1 MTLTEDLKQ
10 KAVEAGF
17 VSIGISNPNML
28 HGLPHGW
35 ISTVCNLR
43 SPEEELPTV
52 RSVILMSYYAWDK
65 SFNLTVD
72 STYLRGRDMYA
83 PKVPLE
89 SHMLYYGVLKN
100 KAWVIV
106 DYLTKKGYE
115 SLLSVTIPLKTAA
128 VRCGL
133 GCQGKNTL
141 LITPNHGPRIRLISV
156 LTTAEL
162 DIDEPY
168 KEDLCGECE
177 KCIIACPTKALE
189 PYKIK
194 INRCMT
200 YAAEKPHA
208 QDVPDDV
215 RKIERRLIQR
225 PTPNSYIECTTCI
238 EACPIGKPLKT
249 EKHTQPP
256 KT

>member
-10 KAVEAGF
+10 KAVEVGF

-28 HGLPHGW
+28 SGLPHGW

-52 RSVILMSYYAWDK
+52 KSVILLSYYAWDK
-65 SFNLTVD
+65 AFNLQVN
-72 STYLRGRDMYA
+72 STYLQGRDMYT

-89 SHMLYYGVLKN
+89 NYQLYYEVLKN
-100 KAWVIV
+100 KAWMIV
-106 DYLTKKGYE
+106 DYLTRKGYT
-115 SLLSVTIPLKTAA
+115 SLLSLTIPLKTAA

-133 GCQGKNTL
+133 GCQGKSTL
-141 LITPNHGPRIRLISV
+141 LITPSHGPRIRLISV

-168 KEDLCGECE
+168 KEDLCKKCE

-189 PYKIK
+189 PYKIT

-208 QDVPDDV
+208 QDVPNDV
-215 RKIERRLIQR
+215 RNFEKRLIQR

-249 EKHTQPP
+249 ERTLPAEP
-256 KT
+256 